1 MSPEQKKKL
10 TLTQRWFL
18 FNIGYARVFG
28 IIFAIG
34 SLLITASFTP
44 ALVRGEEVG
53 GGYWAIVAGAGFAA
67 IGVGLYLG
75 ASAVHRW
82 YRRQLSLDEP
92 GPLLRTK
99 READAHID
107 KALAA
112 SVDRPRAAAI
122 LTIIPIG
129 IAVALLI
136 WQAFATYGWLE
147 VAFYPLSWILAVA
160 SLVCTLLM
168 VVRKRRWWLLLTAPV
183 ALYPLFLMFKI
194 AGACS
199 RGSCL

>member
-1 MSPEQKKKL
+1 M
-10 TLTQRWFL
+10 
-18 FNIGYARVFG
+18 
-28 IIFAIG
+28 
-34 SLLITASFTP
+34 
-44 ALVRGEEVG
+44 
-53 GGYWAIVAGAGFAA
+53 
-67 IGVGLYLG
+67 
-75 ASAVHRW
+75 
-82 YRRQLSLDEP
+82 
-92 GPLLRTK
+92 LRTK

-136 WQAFATYGWLE
+136 WQAFAPYGWLE
-147 VAFYPLSWILAVA
+147 VAFHPLSWILAVA

-199 RGSCL
+199 KGSCL